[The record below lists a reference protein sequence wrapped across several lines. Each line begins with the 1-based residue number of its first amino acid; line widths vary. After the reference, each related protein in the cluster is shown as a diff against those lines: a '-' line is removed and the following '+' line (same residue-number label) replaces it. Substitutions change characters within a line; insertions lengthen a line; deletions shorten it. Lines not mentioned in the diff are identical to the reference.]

1 MVKTDATFSPDSS
14 PSAASAQ
21 AGTVA
26 PALGAGLANTEWQG
40 AWSAAKKRRGRRFRA
55 LLWALLF
62 PPRGERIAPTM
73 TGVLLISISL
83 GIGVA
88 AYNTASNI
96 LFITLSLL
104 LSCLVLSGV
113 LSWLNLRAVTW
124 RLQFAGPWRAG
135 QAEAVALELR
145 NGKTVFPTYGLW
157 FDLAAGEESPERR
170 HLEMRLDPGEESR
183 MEWLVKAARRG
194 RLRIGL
200 RSMGSLY
207 PFGFLRKSVLS
218 DLGADVL
225 VWPASVEYRREG
237 EGTAWRA
244 PRGQGQVNRAGQ
256 DGDLLALRRY
266 APGDSPKRVHWKASA
281 RLRHLMVRQFSTEG
295 VEGFVLRMDP
305 EAGKWPRAEQF
316 ELALSLAATLAED
329 LFRLDR
335 LQAVA
340 IGDEPAQTV
349 RRRRDVEAF
358 LDRLALL
365 EPVPP
370 KRRDLSSPLA
380 PQPRRV
386 LTIEPQGPRGVAAL
400 IDGKPAATA

>member
-1 MVKTDATFSPDSS
+1 MVKTAATFEPGSPL
-14 PSAASAQ
+14 AASP
-21 AGTVA
+21 A
-26 PALGAGLANTEWQG
+26 PVPASSMGAGQTEWQG
-40 AWSAAKKRRGRRFRA
+40 AWTAAKKRRGRRFRA

-62 PPRGERIAPTM
+62 PPRGERIAPTV
-73 TGVLLISISL
+73 TGVLLITISL
-83 GIGVA
+83 GIGTA

-113 LSWLNLRAVTW
+113 LSWLNLRAVKW
-124 RLQFAGPWRAG
+124 RLLLAGPWRAG
-135 QAEAVALELR
+135 QTEAVALELR
-145 NGKTVFPTYGLW
+145 NEKTVFPTYGLW
-157 FDLAAGEESPERR
+157 FDLAAGDGAPERR
-170 HLEMRLDPGEESR
+170 HLETRLDPGEETR
-183 MEWLVKAARRG
+183 MEWMLKAARRG
-194 RLRIGL
+194 RMRVAL

-218 DLGADVL
+218 ELGADVL
-225 VWPASVEYRREG
+225 VWPAAVEYRREG

-244 PRGQGQVNRAGQ
+244 PRGRGQVNRAGQ

-305 EAGKWPRAEQF
+305 DAGKWPRAEQF

-349 RRRRDVEAF
+349 RRRREVEAF

-365 EPVPP
+365 EPAPP
-370 KRRDLSSPLA
+370 RRRDASFPAA
-380 PQPRRV
+380 PASRRV
-386 LTIEPQGPRGVAAL
+386 LTLEPQGPRGVAAM

>member
-1 MVKTDATFSPDSS
+1 MVNTSATFAAGSPP
-14 PSAASAQ
+14 PSAGAGASVGASATQ
-21 AGTVA
+21 
-26 PALGAGLANTEWQG
+26 TEWQG
-40 AWSAAKKRRGRRFRA
+40 PWSAAKKRRGRRFRA

-73 TGVLLISISL
+73 TGVLLITISL
-83 GIGVA
+83 GIGTA

-124 RLQFAGPWRAG
+124 RLLLAGPWRAG

-145 NGKTVFPTYGLW
+145 NDKTLFPTYGLW
-157 FDLAAGEESPERR
+157 FDLAAGEAAPERR
-170 HLEMRLDPGEESR
+170 HLETRLDPGTGSR
-183 MEWLVKAARRG
+183 MEWLVKATRRG
-194 RLRIGL
+194 RMRIGL

-225 VWPASVEYRREG
+225 VWPSAVEYRREG

-244 PRGQGQVNRAGQ
+244 PRGRGQVNRAGQ

-266 APGDSPKRVHWKASA
+266 SPGDSPKSVHWKASA

-370 KRRDLSSPLA
+370 KRRDASSPAA
-380 PQPRRV
+380 PQLRRV

>member
-1 MVKTDATFSPDSS
+1 MVKTAATLAPVSS
-14 PSAASAQ
+14 PAEALAVALESGASSAQ
-21 AGTVA
+21 
-26 PALGAGLANTEWQG
+26 TEWQG
-40 AWSAAKKRRGRRFRA
+40 AWSAAKKRQGRRFRA
-55 LLWALLF
+55 LLWLLLF
-62 PPRGERIAPTM
+62 PPRSERIAPTM
-73 TGVLLISISL
+73 TGVSLIAVSL
-83 GIGVA
+83 GIGMA

-113 LSWLNLRAVTW
+113 LSWLNLRGVKW
-124 RLQFAGPWRAG
+124 RLQLAGPWRAG

-145 NGKTVFPTYGLW
+145 NDKTVFPTYGLW
-157 FDLAAGEESPERR
+157 FDLAAGEAAPERR
-170 HLEMRLDPGEESR
+170 HLEMRLDPGEGTQ
-183 MEWLVKAARRG
+183 MEWMVKAARRG
-194 RLRIGL
+194 RMRIGL
-200 RSMGSLY
+200 RSLGSLY
-207 PFGFLRKSVLS
+207 PFGFLRKSMMS

-225 VWPASVEYRREG
+225 VWPAVVEYRREG
-237 EGTAWRA
+237 EGAAWRA
-244 PRGQGQVNRAGQ
+244 PRGGGQVNRAGQ
-256 DGDLLALRRY
+256 DGDLFALRRY

-335 LQAVA
+335 LQALG

-349 RRRRDVEAF
+349 RRRRDVETF
-358 LDRLALL
+358 MDRLAVL
-365 EPVPP
+365 EPLPP
-370 KRRDLSSPLA
+370 VRRRDIAFSSA
-380 PQPRRV
+380 PMHRRV
-386 LTIEPQGPRGVAAL
+386 LTIEPQGLRGVAAL